1 MIFEKDAH
9 SYLKKN
15 MARSTMATYVWL
27 ISLLNRRGKMT
38 LDEISH
44 AWENSSLSYG
54 KELARSTFNYCR
66 NAIQETLGIAIV
78 WDKKS
83 KTYSL
88 RQSFNSSDAVK
99 DWLIDSFTTLNQLSM
114 NRDIEKR
121 IMFEDVPS
129 GREYLADMIEAMK
142 NNDVLDITYEGF
154 YSEDGAKR
162 YTFKPYGMRIFRS
175 RWYVVGAKEN
185 NDFIFSLC
193 LDRIIELK
201 PTGRKFVLPKGFS
214 LKGYYR
220 GCAGVIADSKV
231 PIEHI
236 VLRVRK
242 LPTVSYLVS
251 LPLHQSQQF
260 KKNKDGSYDFSYDVR
275 PTFDFLQS
283 IMMLGDEVEVV
294 SPEYV
299 RADICEKA
307 KDVVNLYEG
316 MQATKK

>member
-1 MIFEKDAH
+1 
-9 SYLKKN
+9 

-129 GREYLADMIEAMK
+129 GREYLVDMIEAMK
-142 NNDVLDITYEGF
+142 NNEVLDITYEGF
-154 YSEDGAKR
+154 YSEDGPKR

-193 LDRIIELK
+193 LDRIIELE

-214 LKGYYR
+214 LKEYYR

-236 VLRVRK
+236 VLRVRN

-260 KKNKDGSYDFSYDVR
+260 KKNEDGSYDFSYDVR

-294 SPEYV
+294 SPEHV
-299 RADICEKA
+299 RADIREKA